1 MPGPVMTDMLTS
13 VYKEDVKDVKAIT
26 PTVDLYAAKAL
37 STLGRPEHQPWLEI
51 SWPSNYQPDFAILK
65 QEIGLTFG
73 LFKGN
78 VRTSG
83 SW

>member
-37 STLGRPEHQPWLEI
+37 STLGRPEHQP
-51 SWPSNYQPDFAILK
+51 
-65 QEIGLTFG
+65 
-73 LFKGN
+73 
-78 VRTSG
+78 
-83 SW
+83 